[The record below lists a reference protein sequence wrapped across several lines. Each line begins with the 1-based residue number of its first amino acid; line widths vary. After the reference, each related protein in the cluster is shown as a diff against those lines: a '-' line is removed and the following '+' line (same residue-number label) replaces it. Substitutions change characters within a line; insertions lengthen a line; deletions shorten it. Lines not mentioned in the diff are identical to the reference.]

1 MRRQIVSTMYNNNS
15 NLPLLCKRSPS
26 CTMTSELPALS
37 GKVCLVTG
45 ASRGIGKGIAL
56 ILAKARATVYI
67 TGQFLSTKI
76 SFLKGKVWRIFTWIL
91 ELIMGFS
98 CPSPIIACTQTL
110 CSFFFQKSM
119 SHFHTRAR
127 RSLKRKYGV
136 SEQAISNTLS
146 PIKPFHR

>member
-1 MRRQIVSTMYNNNS
+1 
-15 NLPLLCKRSPS
+15 
-26 CTMTSELPALS
+26 MTSELPALS

-56 ILAKARATVYI
+56 ILAKAGATVYI

-76 SFLKGKVWRIFTWIL
+76 FFLKGKVWRIFTWIL

-110 CSFFFQKSM
+110 LFFFPKIN
-119 SHFHTRAR
+119 
-127 RSLKRKYGV
+127 
-136 SEQAISNTLS
+136 E
-146 PIKPFHR
+146 PFSYACSTFSKDKIWGQ